1 MNQTPEQKGHRD
13 LLEMAGVEIPAGVFP
28 VPANSITYEDAGNII
43 FPVIAEKKRIFMRD
57 MQLCEVIEKDIDGA
71 TLNPLEPERFIA
83 LLDGF
88 GHQVKRREMQKVDG
102 VETPVWRKCNFPVN
116 HAKTLFQTDAARNT
130 LPKISRILSAPII
143 VDGADGYAATLQKGY
158 HHHGGGTLITKGE
171 QIPIVPLE
179 RAIGML
185 KSLLDDFN
193 FSSPSDKSRAMASI
207 ITPALKF
214 GDLLLCDFPIDLAEA
229 DQSQSGKTYRQ
240 KLVCAIYGEV
250 PSVIT
255 EPKAGVGSLDE
266 AIGSALIKGKPFVTI
281 DNLRSRLDSTVL
293 ETATRGHGVV
303 DARGAY
309 QKRQTIETR
318 HYLWQISTNG
328 AELTRDAAN
337 RCIVTK
343 ITKRP
348 AGTSYKAFPEGD
360 LLQHVKANQSKYLG
374 AVFAIVREWMD
385 RGKPRSDE
393 NRHDFREWCQTLD
406 FIITEI
412 IGMPPLL
419 DGHREEQQRTA
430 NPNLQWLRSIALVV
444 IKNKAGEELSA
455 SMLAEIGEDEAIDLP
470 PKSASREKPSLIV
483 GRIMGKVFTEADSD
497 SLKVDGITVT
507 RIMREGR
514 KDSGDWGMLKFYS
527 FTR

>member
-1 MNQTPEQKGHRD
+1 M
-13 LLEMAGVEIPAGVFP
+13 
-28 VPANSITYEDAGNII
+28 
-43 FPVIAEKKRIFMRD
+43 
-57 MQLCEVIEKDIDGA
+57 
-71 TLNPLEPERFIA
+71 
-83 LLDGF
+83 
-88 GHQVKRREMQKVDG
+88 
-102 VETPVWRKCNFPVN
+102 
-116 HAKTLFQTDAARNT
+116 
-130 LPKISRILSAPII
+130 
-143 VDGADGYAATLQKGY
+143 
-158 HHHGGGTLITKGE
+158 
-171 QIPIVPLE
+171 
-179 RAIGML
+179 
-185 KSLLDDFN
+185 
-193 FSSPSDKSRAMASI
+193 
-207 ITPALKF
+207 
-214 GDLLLCDFPIDLAEA
+214 
-229 DQSQSGKTYRQ
+229 
-240 KLVCAIYGEV
+240 
-250 PSVIT
+250 
-255 EPKAGVGSLDE
+255 
-266 AIGSALIKGKPFVTI
+266 TI

-455 SMLAEIGEDEAIDLP
+455 SMLVEIGDDEAIDLP